1 MTTDSGSSI
10 TPELRET
17 LAGLADALFPAGG
30 DMPGGLEVNVH
41 GRWLDRALG
50 ARPDLAPE
58 LVRILEGAR
67 GTDPR
72 TEVMRLQAE
81 DKPGFSVL
89 ALVVAGAYYM
99 SPKVRK
105 RLGYP
110 GPKADPP
117 YPDESEYWLR
127 DGVLDPVKAR
137 GPIYREARS

>member
-1 MTTDSGSSI
+1 MSAVADSPF

-17 LAGLADALFPAGG
+17 LAGLVDALFPPGG
-30 DMPGGLEVNVH
+30 DMPGGTEVDVH
-41 GRWLDRALG
+41 GRWFDRAVS
-50 ARPDLAPE
+50 ARPDLVPE
-58 LVRILEGAR
+58 LVRLLENAR

-72 TEVMRLQAE
+72 AEVMRLQAE
-81 DKPGFSVL
+81 DKAGFSVL
-89 ALVVAGAYYM
+89 ALAVAGAYYM

-137 GPIYREARS
+137 GPIYRDAR